1 MVMDVSRR
9 YVLAITGA
17 SGAPFATALLR
28 RLTHEQTVEQVFLLA
43 SQTGRKCLLDETGLC
58 LEDLASRS
66 EKICLLDEN
75 DLGAEISSGSARHG
89 GMAVIPC
96 SAGTLGR
103 IASGTSDNLIIR
115 AADVCLKERRPLVM
129 CLRETPL
136 NRIHIENMLRA
147 LDAGATIMPLSPTFY
162 HHPRTIEDLCDAFA
176 TRAMDQLGLFRE
188 DNRRWKGN
196 DYFG

>member
-1 MVMDVSRR
+1 MVMDVSCR

-28 RLTHEQTVEQVFLLA
+28 RLTHEQTIEQVFLLA
-43 SQTGRKCLLDETGLC
+43 SQTGRKCLLDEMGLC

-115 AADVCLKERRPLVM
+115 AADVCLKERRRLVL

-162 HHPRTIEDLCDAFA
+162 HHPKKIEDLCDAFA
-176 TRAMDQLGLFRE
+176 TRAMDQLGLFQE
-188 DNRRWKGN
+188 DGRRWKGHL
-196 DYFG
+196 G